1 MSPSKQPARGEH
13 AKPKRTA
20 RKSSAAKQRSAPK
33 STAAKQRTALTPAF
47 PQTAGA
53 SGKQRLLFDLLRA
66 RATLMA
72 AVQGLMGGAVEQ
84 PLGEGRWTVR
94 ETMLHLCAWDEMAL
108 RAFEPARRSI
118 APEWASARGAALDR
132 LNARGVDAL
141 RQHGW
146 DDTLRLLQAGRQ
158 RLIESVEEVSDQPA
172 NVWARDHALGAM
184 LFDLTRN
191 DRHHAEAIKR
201 WRS

>member
-1 MSPSKQPARGEH
+1 MSPSKRPVRGKP
-13 AKPKRTA
+13 AKPPLRLVKPAAPRRTA
-20 RKSSAAKQRSAPK
+20 RVAPP
-33 STAAKQRTALTPAF
+33 PAF

-53 SGKQRLLFDLLRA
+53 SGKQRLLFELLRA

-94 ETMLHLCAWDEMAL
+94 ENILHICAWDEMTLRALEPAL
-108 RAFEPARRSI
+108 RGH
-118 APEWASARGAALDR
+118 APEWADTRGTALDR

-141 RQHGW
+141 RHHGW
-146 DDTLRLLQAGRQ
+146 DDALRLLQAGRQ
-158 RLIESVEEVSDQPA
+158 RLIESVEDIPDEPA
-172 NVWARDHALGAM
+172 AVWAKEHAFGAM
-184 LFDLTRN
+184 LFDLASN
-191 DRHHAEAIKR
+191 DRHHAEAIKL